1 MSVSKPTT
9 LFVGAAA
16 VALVAS
22 QATLAFAQQPTGDVV
37 GELANNTGYFVD
49 GKTFKIVKG
58 IAKDSDASAQF
69 AKLEKMGA
77 KKVGPGV
84 IVFRYNNELYMV
96 EGSPPP
102 APQAMKSFQ
111 DNWNVS
117 YMKGMKDFQ
126 DNFAVS
132 YMKDFQSNWNVSYMK
147 DTNATEANE
156 AYMKAAKD
164 FQSNWNVSYMKALKD
179 FQDSWNVS
187 YMKNQQD
194 NWNVSYMKTVKDFQ
208 DNWSTSYMK

>member
-58 IAKDSDASAQF
+58 TAKDSDASAQF

-117 YMKGMKDFQ
+117 YMKGIKDFQ